1 MGLSSDLRAL
11 GEVLAPEEA
20 QHGDPE
26 VPTAFLDPRLR
37 TTYSPRVTWGEWRGF
52 APAPPVEKPREW
64 ARLWDPAE
72 PDELGSSLAP
82 NPKRPPRYGLQG
94 MPPAGRRNV
103 WRALA
108 LLEEMRPLLSFWT
121 VSLPPEALGPLAKG
135 DALPTFQDRL
145 RKELVRQ
152 LGAAGLPSLVVGV
165 VELQPQRSKRE
176 GRPVPHWHLV
186 FQGRRDRQSPWA
198 LSREVL
204 DGVILSALQSAG
216 IFGADLTAAGNVQGV
231 RRSVRAYLSKYMTK
245 GSGDVAPWLG
255 GPWEALLPRQW
266 WFWSAPLR
274 LWVLLHV
281 LPLAFPFLLWV
292 HARREP
298 LQALGLLRWRVV
310 PLPDSRAPLTVELN
324 WLDCGKL
331 ARLVALW
338 LEDSADVALLA
349 GWEAARQVREWFS
362 TGTVEV
368 GENGQFST
376 GWGKGLL

>member
-1 MGLSSDLRAL
+1 MSLAADLRAL
-11 GEVLAPEEA
+11 GESLAPA
-20 QHGDPE
+20 PQQWGDPE
-26 VPTAFLDPRLR
+26 VPTATLDPRLR
-37 TTYSPRVTWGEWRGF
+37 TSYSPRVSWHDWRGF
-52 APAPPVEKPREW
+52 AASPEVEKPRQW

-82 NPKRPPRYGLQG
+82 NPKRPPRYGLRG

-135 DALPTFQDRL
+135 DAMPTFQDRL

-186 FQGRRDRQSPWA
+186 FQGRRDRWSPWA

-255 GPWEALLPRQW
+255 GAWEALLPRQW

-274 LWVLLHV
+274 VWVLQHV

-292 HARREP
+292 HARREA
-298 LQALGLLRWRVV
+298 LQRLGLLGWRVM
-310 PLPDSRAPLTVELN
+310 PLPDPRAPLTIEVN

-338 LEDSADVALLA
+338 QEDRDDCRLLA
-349 GWEAARQVREWFS
+349 GWEAARQIREWFS
-362 TGTVEV
+362 PGSAH
-368 GENGQFST
+368 GFAPA
-376 GWGKGLL
+376 